1 MVLTNSMMKGKRI
14 DMMIEVWKLP
24 GDCRKAWLM
33 KGICCGFSVYF
44 FITFKFSSLVKICS

>member
-24 GDCRKAWLM
+24 GDRRKAWLM
-33 KGICCGFSVYF
+33 KGICC
-44 FITFKFSSLVKICS
+44 

>member
-1 MVLTNSMMKGKRI
+1 MVGKVIMVLTNSMRKGKRI

-33 KGICCGFSVYF
+33 KGICC
-44 FITFKFSSLVKICS
+44 